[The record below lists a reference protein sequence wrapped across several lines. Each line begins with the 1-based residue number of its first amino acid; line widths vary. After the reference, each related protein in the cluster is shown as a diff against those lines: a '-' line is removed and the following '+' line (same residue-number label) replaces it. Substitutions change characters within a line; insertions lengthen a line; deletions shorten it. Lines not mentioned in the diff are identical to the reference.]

1 MDTLKGMRRC
11 GFIEVVAGSTV
22 SLLDNKWGLVG
33 SSQVTLISRGAGDH
47 AKTETDSEV
56 GSREPGG
63 DYPIKSGH
71 EGLESCALLGFLA
84 VTG

>member
-1 MDTLKGMRRC
+1 MNMDTLKGMRRC

-47 AKTETDSEV
+47 AN
-56 GSREPGG
+56 
-63 DYPIKSGH
+63 IN
-71 EGLESCALLGFLA
+71 
-84 VTG
+84 